1 MPVRVAPLKT
11 TRISMLNRPGDA
23 YLDERPT
30 VGTSVGRDREAAKP
44 AARVPELKVSG
55 RLAPHGRGF
64 GIQAKVH
71 QVFARSRL
79 LRLLTVGTLARIE
92 LFIMGG
98 HKRSERLDIIRR
110 VRKERESLLSGNE
123 AFMIYSLAAAQRAV
137 GGIMAEVGVFQGCS
151 AKLISLG
158 GEPQQL
164 HLFDT
169 YEGLPEPGGREHASM
184 RKGHYAASLSS
195 VKDYLKDQPN
205 LFFHKGMFTGDDV
218 SCADERFSFVHL
230 DVDLKEGTRLC
241 LDFFYPRMLPGGVI
255 ISHDFSYLDGVREA
269 FTEFLET
276 RPERFIELPSSQ
288 VMLVKS

>member
-1 MPVRVAPLKT
+1 
-11 TRISMLNRPGDA
+11 MLNRPGDI
-23 YLDERPT
+23 YLDEHPAL
-30 VGTSVGRDREAAKP
+30 GSSVDED
-44 AARVPELKVSG
+44 RVPMGAAAGAPGPKASG
-55 RLAPHGRGF
+55 PAPRQRGL
-64 GIQAKVH
+64 GIQVKVH
-71 QVFARSRL
+71 QAFARSRL

-98 HKRSERLDIIRR
+98 HKRPARLDVIRR
-110 VRKERESLLSGNE
+110 VRTERESLLSGNE

-158 GEPQQL
+158 GLPQQL

-169 YEGLPEPGGREHASM
+169 FEGLPEPGRREHAAM

-205 LFFHKGMFTGDDV
+205 IIFHKGMFTGDDV
-218 SCADERFSFVHL
+218 SCADKRFSFVHL

-241 LDFFYPRMLPGGVI
+241 LEFFYPRMLPGGVI
-255 ISHDFSYLDGVREA
+255 ISHDFSYLEGVREA
-269 FTEFLET
+269 FTEFLES
-276 RPERFIELPSSQ
+276 RQERFIELPSSQ
-288 VMLVKS
+288 VMLIKS